1 MTSLFFDTR
10 EARIALARQ
19 RYFEEGIS
27 PTGVVSEAV
36 FQSWARCHRS
46 NQKPHDKIEFQPVS
60 FSRTR
65 LALQKNRTLHQAW
78 VDEMPALG
86 SALGSAHCSA
96 ILTDASGV
104 LIGATPS
111 SHLAQVIIPVAHRI
125 GVNLSEEYV
134 GTSAPGIVVRTGKQ
148 ASVLGAEHY
157 ANAVNTMFC
166 TAAPIRN
173 IQGQLAGILDISSE
187 GAPFKFD
194 PASLVGLYA
203 AAIENRLLVAQSQ
216 DLLIIKFQFLPAML
230 ETPMVAML
238 GFDLA
243 GQLVWINSMASNFLG
258 LAVNPDGRQACST
271 EQIFDTNFGVL
282 ASLVGQ
288 GVRSQ
293 RLRNG
298 LHVFITCE
306 LRKHGLP
313 VAQASHKAMPTS
325 AIASPAPQAPETQ
338 TLATVSM
345 RGPHKA
351 YLPTDSLREAD
362 ADLIRKCLAD
372 YKGNVSQA
380 AKRLKVS
387 RGLIYRRL
395 QELGINAAH
404 YKKQA
409 RLPKKN
415 RRASRL

>member
-1 MTSLFFDTR
+1 MNSPFFVTR
-10 EARIALARQ
+10 EERVALARQ
-19 RYFEEGIS
+19 RYFEEGIL

-36 FQSWARCHRS
+36 FQSWTRCHRS
-46 NQKPHDKIEFQPVS
+46 SQKPHDKIEFQPVS
-60 FSRTR
+60 LSRSQ
-65 LALQKNRTLHQAW
+65 LALQKNRTLHEAW
-78 VDEMPALG
+78 LDEMPALG

-111 SHLAQVIIPVAHRI
+111 AHLTQGIIPVAHRI
-125 GVNLSEEYV
+125 GVNLSEEHV
-134 GTSAPGIVVRTGKQ
+134 GTSAPGIVARTGKQ

-187 GAPFKFD
+187 GVPFKFD
-194 PASLVGLYA
+194 PASVVGLYA
-203 AAIENRLLVAQSQ
+203 ASIENRLLVAQSQ
-216 DLLIIKFQFLPAML
+216 DLLIVKFQFLPAII

-243 GQLVWINSMASNFLG
+243 GQLVWLNSVASNLLG
-258 LAVNPDGRQACST
+258 MSVNPDEREACAT
-271 EQIFDTNFGVL
+271 EHIFDTHFGQL

-288 GVRSQ
+288 GFQSQ

-298 LHVFITCE
+298 LHVFVTCE

-313 VAQASHKAMPTS
+313 VAQTS
-325 AIASPAPQAPETQ
+325 PPAAGSTPAATPPEPQAPATH
-338 TLATVSM
+338 TLGTLSA
-345 RGPHKA
+345 PDLHEA
-351 YLPTDSLREAD
+351 YLPADSLRQAD
-362 ADLIRKCLAD
+362 ADLIRKCLAEH
-372 YKGNVSQA
+372 KGNVSQA

-395 QELGINAAH
+395 KELGIDPAD
-404 YKKQA
+404 YKK
-409 RLPKKN
+409 
-415 RRASRL
+415 